1 VRWTWR
7 IGVQLHKQ
15 CAEDVRVCIGERDGG
30 SDTSHQVLC
39 GVKERGMG
47 SKDVAVDSEMV
58 VI

>member
-7 IGVQLHKQ
+7 IGVQLHEQ
-15 CAEDVRVCIGERDGG
+15 YAEDVRVYIEERDGG
-30 SDTSHQVLC
+30 SDMSHQLLC
-39 GVKERGMG
+39 GVKERGVG

>member
-1 VRWTWR
+1 MWR

-15 CAEDVRVCIGERDGG
+15 CAEDVRVYIGERDGG